1 MKTVYTP
8 IDNFESFLGSE
19 KGIQALATLKTFIP
33 PMEEEFERVK
43 KAVPV
48 TLTEEA
54 RKRYMDFDAVGQEL
68 KKHLLYS
75 GLLIDFAWEEW
86 TEGLEI
92 VQGIRKIP
100 DISPF
105 KILKLLSVIMY
116 MEKDNNG
123 FLDDAIKSGM
133 VLNLLKGFL

>member
-1 MKTVYTP
+1 MKPVHTP
-8 IDNFESFLGSE
+8 IENFESFLGSE
-19 KGIQALATLKTFIP
+19 KGKNALATLKTFIP
-33 PMEEEFERVK
+33 QMEEEIQRVK
-43 KAVPV
+43 KALPV

-54 RKRYMDFDAVGQEL
+54 RKRYMDFDIVGQEL

-75 GLLIDFAWEEW
+75 GLLINFAWEEW

-92 VQGIRKIP
+92 VQGIRQIP

-116 MEKDNNG
+116 MEKANNG
-123 FLDDAIKSGM
+123 FLDDAIKNGM
-133 VLNLLKGFL
+133 LLKMLKGL

>member
-1 MKTVYTP
+1 MKPVHTP
-8 IDNFESFLGSE
+8 IENFESYLGSE
-19 KGIQALATLKTFIP
+19 KGKNALSTLKTFIS
-33 PMEEEFERVK
+33 PMEEEFQRVK

-54 RKRYMDFDAVGQEL
+54 RKRYMDFDIVGQEL
-68 KKHLLYS
+68 KKHLMYS

-123 FLDDAIKSGM
+123 FLDDAIKNSM
-133 VLNLLKGFL
+133 VLKMLKGL

>member
-1 MKTVYTP
+1 MHTP
-8 IDNFESFLGSE
+8 IENFESYLGSE
-19 KGIQALATLKTFIP
+19 KGKNALSTLRTFIP
-33 PMEEEFERVK
+33 PMEEEFQRVK

-54 RKRYMDFDAVGQEL
+54 RKRYMDFDIVGQEL
-68 KKHLLYS
+68 KKHLMYS
-75 GLLIDFAWEEW
+75 GLMIDFAWEEW

-92 VQGIRKIP
+92 VQGIRKMP

-116 MEKDNNG
+116 MEKANNG
-123 FLDDAIKSGM
+123 FLDDSIKNGM
-133 VLNLLKGFL
+133 VLKMLTGL